1 LKIFLDS
8 GDKNI
13 SSEENNFDDNN
24 EEMGGLFR
32 LSQRKKININDQE
45 DYTLNQQNEKP
56 NWNFDEVCKEKKQ
69 KHFCQ
74 ELIEEFSSRLVILFG
89 IVL

>member
-45 DYTLNQQNEKP
+45 DYTLNQQNEKH
-56 NWNFDEVCKEKKQ
+56 NWNFDEVCKQ
-69 KHFCQ
+69 KTF
-74 ELIEEFSSRLVILFG
+74 LSRINRRIFF
-89 IVL
+89 

>member
-1 LKIFLDS
+1 MKIFLDS

-45 DYTLNQQNEKP
+45 DYTLNQQNEKH
-56 NWNFDEVCKEKKQ
+56 NWNFDEVCKQ
-69 KHFCQ
+69 KTF
-74 ELIEEFSSRLVILFG
+74 LSRINRRIFF
-89 IVL
+89 